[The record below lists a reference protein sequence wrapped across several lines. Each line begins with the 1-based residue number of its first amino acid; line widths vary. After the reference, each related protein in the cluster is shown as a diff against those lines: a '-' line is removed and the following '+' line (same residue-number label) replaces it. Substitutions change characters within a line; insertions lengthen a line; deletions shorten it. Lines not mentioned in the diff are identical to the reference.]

1 MEKELETGD
10 ERVRAENTD
19 VALIFFIVYFG
30 ETPE

>member
-1 MEKELETGD
+1 MEKKLETRD